1 MLQVVPI
8 ASVSMLWQL
17 PQIVVM
23 TAGEIMFSVTGLE
36 FSFTQA
42 PPSMKAVL
50 QACWLLTV
58 AIGNLIVVFIAK
70 VKFVGSQSA
79 EFALFATI
87 MLINLIIFIFLSK
100 NYIYIDY
107 AHTLTQEQKEE
118 EERSQRCYRRAER
131 RRCDC
136 ERRGFLGNHLFRS
149 QRNKKYPIGL

>member
-8 ASVSMLWQL
+8 TSVSMLWQL

-23 TAGEIMFSVTGLE
+23 TAAEIMFSVTGLE

-70 VKFVGSQSA
+70 VKFVSSQSA

-87 MLINLIIFIFLSK
+87 MLINLVIFIFLSK
-100 NYIYIDY
+100 NYMYIDH
-107 AHTLTQEQKEE
+107 AHTHDQEQRGEAS
-118 EERSQRCYRRAER
+118 SQRCYRRAER
-131 RRCDC
+131 PRCDC
-136 ERRGFLGNHLFRS
+136 ERRTFVGNRLFRS
-149 QRNKKYPIGL
+149 QINKKYPI